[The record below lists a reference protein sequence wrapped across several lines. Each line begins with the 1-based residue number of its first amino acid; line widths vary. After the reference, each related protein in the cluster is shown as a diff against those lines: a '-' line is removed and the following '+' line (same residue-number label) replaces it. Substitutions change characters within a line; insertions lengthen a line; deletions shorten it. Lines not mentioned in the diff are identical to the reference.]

1 MDLEFDISSNEEELE
16 LEISQAGVQGYSAYE
31 IAVQNGFEGTEQ
43 EWLASL
49 KGADGNDGSKGADGI
64 TPTITIG
71 STETLEA

>member
-1 MDLEFDISSNEEELE
+1 MDLDFDISSSEEELNLE
-16 LEISQAGVQGYSAYE
+16 LSQTGIQGYSAYE

-49 KGADGNDGSKGADGI
+49 RGADGNDGADGSNGI